1 MSVLSSSSNKVDR
14 VTGASDKNAGAPG
27 RDLDTRASNSVG
39 LVQTKYFHFA
49 LPPNEL
55 ILEGGEKL
63 GPITVAYETY
73 GKLND
78 QRSNAILILHALSGD
93 AHAAG
98 FHRREENP
106 GWWDNMIGPGRAF
119 DTNRYFI
126 ICSNVLGG
134 CRGTTGPSSIN
145 PKTGEEYGLDFPII
159 SISDMVNVQK
169 HLIDHLEID
178 QLLSVTGGSM
188 GGMQAL
194 DWLVSYPDRLKSAV
208 VIATAAK
215 HSPQQIAFHEV
226 GRQAIMADP
235 HWKEGYY
242 YGGLPPAKGLSVA
255 RMVGHITYMSE
266 ISMAKKFGRRL
277 SDNGKP
283 HKFSIGFE
291 VEEYLHNRGDHFVKR
306 FDANSYLYITK
317 AIDSFDVS
325 RGKELYEVFRGNK
338 AKVLVLSFKSDWL
351 YPASQSKEIVKAC
364 KLAGVDTTYCE
375 IDSTYGHDAFLL
387 EVEEETHLIKHFL
400 QNVSFEQ
407 GVTDQYEV
415 REYAI

>member
-1 MSVLSSSSNKVDR
+1 MSAQRSSSKKTDGVS
-14 VTGASDKNAGAPG
+14 GASQENVGDLGQG
-27 RDLDTRASNSVG
+27 LDTTGSPHVG
-39 LVQTKYFHFA
+39 VVQTKYFHFG
-49 LPPNEL
+49 LPPDEL
-55 ILEGGEKL
+55 ILENGEKL
-63 GPITVAYETY
+63 GPVTVAYETY

-78 QRSNAILILHALSGD
+78 QRSNAVLILHALSGD

-98 FHRREENP
+98 FHRGDETP
-106 GWWDNMIGPGRAF
+106 GWWEDMIGPDKAF
-119 DTNRYFI
+119 DTNKYFV

-134 CRGTTGPSSIN
+134 CKGTTGPSSIN
-145 PKTGEEYGLDFPII
+145 PSTGKKYGLDFPII
-159 SISDMVNVQK
+159 GISDMVNVQK

-178 QLLSVTGGSM
+178 QLLSVAGGSM

-194 DWLVSYPDRLKSAV
+194 EWLTAHPKRLKSAI

-235 HWKEGYY
+235 HWKEGHY
-242 YGGLPPAKGLSVA
+242 YGGLSPARGLSVA
-255 RMVGHITYMSE
+255 RMIGHITYMSE
-266 ISMAKKFGRRL
+266 ISMAEKFGRRL
-277 SDNGKP
+277 SGNGKP
-283 HKFSIGFE
+283 HKLSIGFE

-317 AIDSFDVS
+317 AIDSFDVA
-325 RGKELYEVFRGNK
+325 RGKELYEVFIGNK
-338 AKVLVLSFKSDWL
+338 AKVLVLGFKSDWL

-387 EVEEETHLIKHFL
+387 EVEEETHLIKYFL
-400 QNVSFEQ
+400 QKAFLEN
-407 GVTDQYEV
+407 GVTGDGQVLRYD
-415 REYAI
+415 I